1 MATQI
6 HLLPLLLLA
15 PTVGAQWCVPTTAVP
30 YAPTMPGITQ
40 VVCNTIDRTSADIED
55 YPYNSYVNTGLS
67 TVLQKGGTYP
77 VTIAFTIDEQISPH
91 MNLRIWV
98 DFNHDGQLDDVGETL
113 LSVDHLP
120 GPVYNGQITIPNSV
134 AAGATRMRVTAKM
147 CSHGFH
153 TLPTPCDL
161 PPDPFG
167 YHGEIEDYD
176 VEIVEAVGVP
186 EREWATGVH
195 VFADDAATVLN
206 FSLIS
211 DGEVH
216 AEIHDASGRQL
227 LVGTAQHMAQG
238 EQRLVLPAL
247 PDHGAYTARLWL
259 KGETKVV
266 RFVR

>member
-1 MATQI
+1 MANQL

-15 PTVGAQWCVPTTAVP
+15 PSLHAQWCVPTTAVP

-40 VVCNTIDRTSADIED
+40 VVCNTIDRTSVDIED
-55 YPYNSYVNTGLS
+55 FSNSYVNTGMS
-67 TVLQKGGTYP
+67 TVLQKGNTYP

-113 LSVDHLP
+113 LSVDHLS
-120 GPVYNGQITIPNSV
+120 GPVYNGQITIPNNALTGS
-134 AAGATRMRVTAKM
+134 TRMRVTAKM

-176 VEIVEAVGVP
+176 VEIVDAVGVP
-186 EREWATGVH
+186 EVQWATGVY
-195 VFADDAATVLN
+195 VFADDAVTVLH
-206 FSLIS
+206 FSLVS
-211 DGEVH
+211 EGEVR

-238 EQRLVLPAL
+238 EQRLALPAL
-247 PDHGAYTARLWL
+247 PDRGAYSVRLWL
-259 KGETKVV
+259 NGEPITV